1 MIRGFIPS
9 VIALLKLDCACL
21 SAVEIIKEFDKH
33 FNISNARCP
42 NCGTKGHLKLLNQTY
57 NHNLVDYIDGKL
69 QEATVEIRQ
78 VFCSKCPSTSTHCIL
93 PDIFIPHKSYSIIFI
108 IKFLKAYTFRH
119 GETVE
124 AICKRFGISTS
135 TYSAWKTRY
144 ISHMQL
150 YLDKIQKYL
159 LKKDP
164 YLTGSNDNASL
175 SDFLCKFLER
185 FGFSFL
191 QYKNLKTTHYGG
203 APESAA
209 FTGV

>member
-1 MIRGFIPS
+1 MLRSFIPS

-21 SAVEIIKEFDKH
+21 SAVEIIREFNKH
-33 FNISNARCP
+33 FNVSYARCP
-42 NCGTKGHLKLLNQTY
+42 CGAKGCLRLLKDTY
-57 NHNLVDYIDGKL
+57 THNLVDYIDGKL

-78 VFCSKCPSTSTHCIL
+78 VFCSKCCGTHGVL
-93 PDIFIPHKSYSIIFI
+93 PDIFIPHKSYSIVFI

-135 TYSAWKTRY
+135 TYSAWKKRY

-175 SDFLCKFLER
+175 SNFLYRFLER
-185 FGFSFL
+185 FGFSFM